1 MNFWNLS
8 EWLYFH
14 HHPLHLSQTVQ
25 SHRKLNFIENCQN
38 CMFGNH
44 HLQLFTYINNQLF
57 FTLKEEYFLS
67 FKIASLCFIL
77 LFVQA
82 DAHKICLVLFLKWA
96 SFLDAW
102 LMKSHFCWRL
112 IAFIIYPTYLISLN
126 CSTYSAKFIIS

>member
-1 MNFWNLS
+1 
-8 EWLYFH
+8 
-14 HHPLHLSQTVQ
+14 
-25 SHRKLNFIENCQN
+25 
-38 CMFGNH
+38 MFGNH

-96 SFLDAW
+96 SFLDA
-102 LMKSHFCWRL
+102 
-112 IAFIIYPTYLISLN
+112 
-126 CSTYSAKFIIS
+126 